1 MTNVLIIIAL
11 VAVIGILIYL
21 LLNKIKELKNQKETL
36 NDFKNR
42 YEGIIDVD
50 GAIKTRKDELAN
62 LENRYAK
69 LDDEYKQKNQTLN
82 TDYTAK
88 RSVFENLLKEIS
100 VLEENLENISYGLY
114 KPHYGYET
122 SEEFKNKIEQIR
134 NKQKDIIKA
143 ERATY
148 CPIQWQV
155 GGSAKEGE
163 KMIKQAS
170 KLMLRAF
177 NGECGAAIAKV
188 SWNNITNME
197 ARIDKAFEA
206 INKLGSTN
214 QISITSEYKNLKL
227 EELRLEFELEEQ
239 LYKEKEEQRRIKE
252 QMREEEKALKEIEKA
267 QKQAEDEE
275 QRYQKALEKA
285 KSDVEKATG
294 KQLDDLNEKI
304 KQLEQN
310 LLLAQQQKERA
321 MSQAQLTKSG
331 HVYIISNIGAFGE
344 NIFKIGM
351 TRRLEPM
358 DRVKELG
365 DASVPF
371 DFDVHAIIYSENA
384 PELENILHKKF
395 DEKRVNLINAR
406 REFFNVSIDEIEQ
419 IAKELKLDF
428 HLTKLAEAKEYRET
442 KSIRDFRLND
452 NGSTKNQ
459 ELQEL
464 DKYPQSLN

>member
-1 MTNVLIIIAL
+1 MTNVLIIVAL
-11 VAVIGILIYL
+11 VAVIGVLIYL
-21 LLNKIKELKNQKETL
+21 LLNKIKELKNQKETI

-42 YEGIIDVD
+42 YGGIIDVD
-50 GAIKTRKDELAN
+50 SAIKARKEDLAN
-62 LENRYAK
+62 LESRYTK
-69 LDDEYKQKNQTLN
+69 LDEDYKQKNQTLN

-88 RSVFENLLKEIS
+88 RSIFENLLKEIS
-100 VLEENLENISYGLY
+100 ILEENLENISYGLY
-114 KPHYGYET
+114 KPQYGYET
-122 SEEFKNKIEQIR
+122 SEEFKNKIEHIR

-143 ERATY
+143 EKATY
-148 CPIQWQV
+148 CPTQWQV
-155 GGSAKEGE
+155 GGSIKEGE

-177 NGECGAAIAKV
+177 NGECDAAIAKV

-214 QISITSEYKNLKL
+214 QISITAEYKNLKL

-294 KQLDDLNEKI
+294 RQLDDLNEKI

-331 HVYIISNIGAFGE
+331 HVYIISNIGAFGD
-344 NIFKIGM
+344 NVFKIGM

-395 DEKRVNLINAR
+395 DEKRVNLVNAR

-442 KSIRDFRLND
+442 KSIRDFRLSD
-452 NGSTKNQ
+452 NGSPKNQ
-459 ELQEL
+459 ELEEL
-464 DKYPQSLN
+464 EKYPKSLN

>member
-177 NGECGAAIAKV
+177 NGECDAAIAKV

-358 DRVKELG
+358 DRVK
-365 DASVPF
+365 
-371 DFDVHAIIYSENA
+371 
-384 PELENILHKKF
+384 
-395 DEKRVNLINAR
+395 
-406 REFFNVSIDEIEQ
+406 
-419 IAKELKLDF
+419 
-428 HLTKLAEAKEYRET
+428 
-442 KSIRDFRLND
+442 
-452 NGSTKNQ
+452 
-459 ELQEL
+459 
-464 DKYPQSLN
+464 